1 MFFKVISTSTFRIR
15 KFKADYQGRKLQKI
29 MIVTKGALPK
39 WKKSKVKYKFSEK
52 LISATQLYKKIKS
65 NYDLKSLLRAFV
77 KKLSAIYA
85 F

>member
-1 MFFKVISTSTFRIR
+1 
-15 KFKADYQGRKLQKI
+15 